1 MTRPIAPAGM
11 PPRVVSL
18 EKPLGHIGSFENHL
32 NGELQQTQQNAKLLA
47 TAPPPAK
54 RMPIV
59 DRSQVDPKLVKAAEG
74 LESMFIELMF
84 KEMRKT
90 VQKSDMDMENH
101 ATQIYRGMLDHEMA
115 DTAARTGGVG
125 LADQIIAYLQSTG
138 YTGNRR

>member
-18 EKPLGHIGSFENHL
+18 EKPLAQVGNFQSQLEGA
-32 NGELQQTQQNAKLLA
+32 LQQKAQTAKLLS

-54 RMPIV
+54 RMPVV
-59 DRSQVDPKLVKAAEG
+59 DRSQVDPQLVKAAEG
-74 LESMFIELMF
+74 MESMFIELMF

-90 VQKSDMDMENH
+90 VPKSEMDMENH

-115 DTAARTGGVG
+115 NTAARTGGVG